1 MLKEALKR
9 LMLGGSLDERQMA
22 EAVGAIM
29 DGEATGPQIAAFLV
43 ALRVKGETIE
53 EITGAARAMRERM
66 TRIDVERRPLIDT
79 CGTGGDGAGTFNIST
94 AVGFVVAAG
103 GIAVAKHGNRAISS
117 RSGSADVLTALGV
130 DIGADA
136 ATVTRCIEEI
146 GIGFLFAPAC
156 HPAMKNATPIRR
168 ELGVRTIFNV
178 LGPLT
183 NPAGAKVQ
191 LLGVFDRDLVRPMA
205 ESLARLGS
213 SRAWVVHGADGLD
226 ELTVCDVSYVAE
238 LSGGEVREMTIA
250 PEDVG
255 LQRSYGEGL
264 HGGTPAENA
273 KIMRELLG
281 GERQGPLHD
290 VVALNAGAAFYVA
303 GATAD
308 LEAGVGRAQEIM
320 AGGEPLRILDRL
332 VETAGASD

>member
-1 MLKEALKR
+1 M
-9 LMLGGSLDERQMA
+9 GVVMA
-22 EAVGAIM
+22 
-29 DGEATGPQIAAFLV
+29 GEATPAQIAALIV
-43 ALRVKGETIE
+43 ALRMKGETVD
-53 EITGAARAMRERM
+53 EITGAALAMREAAV
-66 TRIDVERRPLIDT
+66 TVDVDPDSRALVDT
-79 CGTGGDGAGTFNIST
+79 AGTGGDGAGTINIST
-94 AVGFVVAAG
+94 AAALVAAAAG
-103 GIAVAKHGNRAISS
+103 VRVAKHGNRSVSS
-117 RSGSADVLTALGV
+117 KSGSADVLEALGV
-130 DIGADA
+130 TLIDDPQRQARILERVGFA
-136 ATVTRCIEEI
+136 
-146 GIGFLFAPAC
+146 FLFAPFQ
-156 HPAMKNATPIRR
+156 HPAMKHAVGPRR
-168 ELGVRTIFNV
+168 ELGIRTLFNV

-205 ESLARLGS
+205 ETLARLGS

-273 KIMRELLG
+273 TIMRELLG

-303 GATAD
+303 GATDD

-320 AGGEPLRILDRL
+320 AGGEALRTLDRL
-332 VETAGASD
+332 VEAAGASD